1 MKKIFIAGHNG
12 FLGKSIYNEFSKDKK
27 YKIITRNKKILDL
40 TNFNLTNSFFKKN
53 KIDYVVNAAGLVGG
67 IKQNMENQI
76 DFLDINYFIQS
87 NLIKSAYN
95 NNVKKYINIAS
106 SCIYPRN
113 AKQPLKEDYL
123 LSDKFEPTNEGYALS
138 KVCGVK
144 LSQFYRQKYN
154 FNIKSL
160 FPCNL
165 YGVNDTFFNDNSHFI
180 SGIISKIYIAKKN
193 NKKSVKLWGSG
204 KPKREIMLNSEAARA
219 VKFFLEKDI
228 KEDNINIGSGID
240 YPIKYYAQ
248 KIKKIL
254 NYQGK
259 IIWDVSQPDGVK
271 RKLLDVSIMNKYRF
285 KHKYDA
291 EKGLELVINN
301 FLNYL

>member
-1 MKKIFIAGHNG
+1 MRNIFIAGHNG

-144 LSQFYRQKYN
+144 LSQFYRQKFN

-193 NKKSVKLWGSG
+193 NKKYVKLWGSG

-228 KEDNINIGSGID
+228 KEDNVNIGSGID

>member
-144 LSQFYRQKYN
+144 LSQFYKQKYN

-193 NKKSVKLWGSG
+193 NKKYVKLWGSG